1 MSDPASLLEG
11 TDRAAVVRALG
22 APQEVAEE
30 LALVGWTVAWL
41 PPVTD
46 LDAFYAALG
55 EVLGR
60 RHLGANL
67 DALWDVLGDL
77 TAPTVL
83 LWPGWDELA
92 VADPRGTARLLR
104 VLEQRAADPGLA
116 PVATVLL

>member
-1 MSDPASLLEG
+1 MSDPGLLLEG
-11 TDRAAVVRALG
+11 TGRGAVVRALG
-22 APQEVAEE
+22 GPREVAEE
-30 LALVGWTVAWL
+30 LAAAGWTVARL
-41 PPVTD
+41 PAVTD

-55 EVLGR
+55 DVLGR
-60 RHLGANL
+60 RYLGANL

-77 TAPTVL
+77 TEPTVL

-92 VADPRGTARLLR
+92 VADPAGTARLLA

>member
-1 MSDPASLLEG
+1 MTDPGALLQG
-11 TDRAAVVRALG
+11 TGRAAVVRALG
-22 APQEVAEE
+22 SPQEAAEE
-30 LALVGWTVAWL
+30 LAAAGWTVAWL

-60 RHLGANL
+60 RYLGANL

-77 TAPTVL
+77 TEPTVL

-92 VADPRGTARLLR
+92 VADPRATTRLLA